1 MRAQGQKNVL
11 LPVANRPFITAL
23 PEPQISIVAP
33 LFNETESFPHLVARL
48 NAVMDASPL
57 TIEVVLIDDGS
68 RDTTAALMQQLALT
82 DSRYH
87 CVFLSRNYGHQIAL
101 TAGMAVARATEALFI
116 IDGDLQDP
124 PELLTEFYA
133 KFREGYDVVY
143 AVRKKRKENW
153 FKRIA
158 YSTFYRLMRSIS
170 YVEIPLDSGDF
181 SLISRRV
188 ADVLSQMP
196 EESRFIRGM
205 RSWIGFR
212 QIGVEYERDARQAGE
227 SKYSFKMLR
236 RLAYNGIFNFSE
248 YPVKLVTR
256 LGMITFGVALL
267 YLIQTLIKKF
277 VYGDV
282 PQGFT
287 ALLFV
292 IVLFSGV
299 QLIALGMIGEYVL
312 RIFFQTKG
320 RPLYVVREVIRQ
332 QKRQPIAGANT
343 LLPQPAEPGQT

>member
-1 MRAQGQKNVL
+1 M
-11 LPVANRPFITAL
+11 AN
-23 PEPQISIVAP
+23 PQISIIAP
-33 LFNETESFPHLVARL
+33 LYNETDSFPRLVARL
-48 NAVMDASPL
+48 NAVMEASPL

-68 RDTTAALMQQLALT
+68 RDNTAVLMQQLALT
-82 DSRYH
+82 DSRYQ

-101 TAGMAVARATEALFI
+101 TAGIASACATEALFI

-124 PELLTEFYA
+124 PELLTEFYQ
-133 KFREGYDVVY
+133 KYQEGYDVVY

-158 YSTFYRLMRSIS
+158 YAAFYRFMRSIS
-170 YVEIPLDSGDF
+170 YIDMPLDSGDF

-188 ADVLSQMP
+188 ADVLIQMP

-212 QIGVEYERDARQAGE
+212 QTGVEYERDARQAGE
-227 SKYSFKMLR
+227 SKYSFKMLQ

-248 YPVKLVTR
+248 YPVKIITR
-256 LGMITFGVALL
+256 MGMFTLGIAGL
-267 YLIQTLIKKF
+267 YLIQTLIKRF
-277 VYGDV
+277 VYHDV

-292 IVLFSGV
+292 IILFSGV
-299 QLIALGMIGEYVL
+299 QLIALGLIGEYVL
-312 RIFFQTKG
+312 RIFFQAKG

-332 QKRQPIAGANT
+332 QQRQPLQGFT
-343 LLPQPAEPGQT
+343 SPKPQENAV